1 MPSYLAS
8 RSCFPFSLSQLSL
21 FLSLF
26 PSRQLYTLEN
36 GGEAEILL
44 LHKQLSET
52 MEELASLDVA
62 FTPQE
67 NDFLAFDEGD
77 LPKMRAKVSKAG
89 CVVSNSCVAHETVA
103 TGEGEGRVY
112 GRVCCWLGNAD

>member
-1 MPSYLAS
+1 MCARP
-8 RSCFPFSLSQLSL
+8 CFCSHL
-21 FLSLF
+21 
-26 PSRQLYTLEN
+26 QLYTLEK

-77 LPKMRAKVSKAG
+77 LPKMRAKVAKAG
-89 CVVSNSCVAHETVA
+89 CILSNSCVAHETVA
-103 TGEGEGRVY
+103 TGEGNHVLTGSV
-112 GRVCCWLGNAD
+112 